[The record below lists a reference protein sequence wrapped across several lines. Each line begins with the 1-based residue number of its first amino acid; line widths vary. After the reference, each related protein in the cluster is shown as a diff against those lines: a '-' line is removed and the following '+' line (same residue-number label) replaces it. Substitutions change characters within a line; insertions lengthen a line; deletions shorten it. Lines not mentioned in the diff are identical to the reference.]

1 MGRVA
6 SRNLGMAAS
15 EGHHCEEDG
24 PHGGLSFAEAVEEA
38 KARFKRAG
46 VRWTPMRERA
56 LELLFEAARPVKA
69 YDLMAE
75 FKAGE
80 STTPPTVYR
89 ALDALVDVGLV
100 HRVPSLNAY
109 VACIQRGG
117 GRHTASFLIC
127 ETCREVEEIAAPT
140 KAVLELVRAQSRFRP
155 AAVVIEVHGRCW
167 RCQGEAVPE
176 KPQSAPP
183 AP

>member
-1 MGRVA
+1 
-6 SRNLGMAAS
+6 MAAADA
-15 EGHHCEEDG
+15 HQCDAD
-24 PHGGLSFAEAVEEA
+24 PTHGGLSFADAVEEA

-56 LELLFEAARPVKA
+56 LQLLFEAARPVKA

-80 STTPPTVYR
+80 ATTPPTVYR

-109 VACIQRGG
+109 VACIQQGG
-117 GRHTASFLIC
+117 GRHTAAFLIC
-127 ETCREVEEIAAPT
+127 EACREVEEIPAPT
-140 KAVLELVRAQSRFRP
+140 KAVLDAVRAHSRFRA
-155 AAVVIEVHGRCW
+155 AAVVVEAHGRCW

-176 KPQSAPP
+176 KPQAAAPSP
-183 AP
+183 

>member
-1 MGRVA
+1 MPA
-6 SRNLGMAAS
+6 SGVDAHGCAD
-15 EGHHCEEDG
+15 DG
-24 PHGGLSFAEAVEEA
+24 GFTFADAVEEA

-56 LELLFEAARPVKA
+56 LQLLFEAGRPVKA

-75 FKAGE
+75 FKGGE

-109 VACIQRGG
+109 VACVQKGG

-127 ETCREVEEIAAPT
+127 EQCRGVEEIGAPT
-140 KAVLELVRAQSRFRP
+140 SAVLEVVRAQSRFKA
-155 AAVVIEVHGRCW
+155 AAVVVEVHGRCW
-167 RCQGEAVPE
+167 RCQGSAVPE
-176 KPQSAPP
+176 KPQSRPP
-183 AP
+183 SL